1 MCQRGWSYIVKAG
14 TIILVCNFV
23 VQLMQSFSWSLEP
36 VEDASQS
43 ILATIA
49 TPFAYFIAPIV
60 GVVAWQLAAAV
71 ITGFIAKENVVG
83 TLAVCVVGLEN
94 LINTEELAMLEGA
107 GAEVAG
113 MLAITKVAALA
124 YLMLN
129 LFSPPCFAA
138 IGAMNSE
145 MKSKKWL
152 LAGLGLQIGV
162 GYSLSFLVFFFGTL
176 FTTADFGSVWA
187 PILGWSVVIVFAAV
201 LTALAVRRQAELKRE
216 LEEKQRKRAL
226 AAQK

>member
-1 MCQRGWSYIVKAG
+1 
-14 TIILVCNFV
+14 
-23 VQLMQSFSWSLEP
+23 MQSFGWDLRP
-36 VEDASQS
+36 VNDASDS

-49 TPFAYFIAPIV
+49 SPFAYFFAPIV

-83 TLAVCVVGLEN
+83 TLAVCFVGLEN
-94 LINTEELAMLEGA
+94 LINTEELAMIEGA

-113 MLAITKVAALA
+113 ILAITKVAALS

-145 MKSKKWL
+145 MKSRKWL
-152 LAGLGLQIGV
+152 FGGIALQVAV
-162 GYSLSFLVFFFGTL
+162 GYSIGFLTFFFGTL
-176 FTTADFGSVWA
+176 FTTRDFGEAWM
-187 PILGWSVVIVFAAV
+187 PILGWAIELLIGVVISV
-201 LTALAVRRQAELKRE
+201 LIIKRNNELKRE
-216 LEEKQRKRAL
+216 AALKKAKGEGAL
-226 AAQK
+226 A